1 MIESLDSLYR
11 SHEPLHHPNCNCGM
25 HGPEYQKSLSVPDK
39 FEVSNQ
45 KAYSKGFEAD
55 EPGTE
60 NNETISS
67 VGGGLAVSSV
77 GSGSSD
83 SRAGNGS
90 AVSGVSG
97 GSSVSNG
104 SAAKLCVDTDTSVL
118 SPQYGDSVMS
128 GSSSALAYNYQTVP
142 HTTETPEEP
151 NTFAHNTS
159 EFYPDV
165 SNSTIAS
172 HDQN

>member
-1 MIESLDSLYR
+1 MIESLDSSYR
-11 SHEPLHHPNCNCGM
+11 SHELLHHSSCNCGM
-25 HGPEYQKSLSVPDK
+25 HGPEFQKSLSVPDK

-67 VGGGLAVSSV
+67 VGSGLAVSSV

-90 AVSGVSG
+90 TVSGVGG

-128 GSSSALAYNYQTVP
+128 GSSSALAYNYQTIP
-142 HTTETPEEP
+142 HKTETPEES
-151 NTFAHNTS
+151 NAFAHDTS